1 MYKWCSKYLNFGMN
15 STRVAYSICLVTPTS
30 PIGDPIP
37 QLCPASVTQPPVFYS
52 NLAFIGANVTP
63 WYFWST
69 SSICFHY
76 ACATITPTSSLY
88 LFKLLL
94 YLNLI
99 QFPYFHK
106 FQRDLKVNWTKIFF
120 LNEDINKIQ
129 SLCTSNI

>member
-63 WYFWST
+63 
-69 SSICFHY
+69 
-76 ACATITPTSSLY
+76 
-88 LFKLLL
+88 
-94 YLNLI
+94 
-99 QFPYFHK
+99 
-106 FQRDLKVNWTKIFF
+106 
-120 LNEDINKIQ
+120 
-129 SLCTSNI
+129 